1 MYDELK
7 LYNDIDINFIRLTK
21 PLFNSSD
28 LPLSGL
34 YNSIDNIEYQN
45 YPLKNKINNFIIP
58 IGGEPGLEN
67 LFQLKNSFDKL
78 LTDEILEGLI
88 ILTNISDR
96 DITLKNLEVSLL
108 YENFPK
114 NLGILFPDKENS
126 LLLLQNQSYSIKIKN
141 HLKKSGKY
149 GILVKFGTRCGF
161 YDQQYY
167 LMKQRNKIREN
178 NNYKIIDNHVE
189 YYNNKLFD
197 FNVNDPFDIKAIFRM
212 NQMKE
217 EYFIEIN
224 IQNKSKYNLSIP
236 DLIIKPKGSN
246 TYLKPVSTLQEMK
259 SFQEILNLNKDL
271 LIIKLKQKKWILSEQ
286 QSQNHVWFI

>member
-96 DITLKNLEVSLL
+96 DITLKNLEISLL
-108 YENFPK
+108 YEN
-114 NLGILFPDKENS
+114 S
-126 LLLLQNQSYSIKIKN
+126 LKIWEYYFLIKKI
-141 HLKKSGKY
+141 
-149 GILVKFGTRCGF
+149 V
-161 YDQQYY
+161 YY
-167 LMKQRNKIREN
+167 Y
-178 NNYKIIDNHVE
+178 YKINH
-189 YYNNKLFD
+189 
-197 FNVNDPFDIKAIFRM
+197 
-212 NQMKE
+212 
-217 EYFIEIN
+217 
-224 IQNKSKYNLSIP
+224 IQ
-236 DLIIKPKGSN
+236 
-246 TYLKPVSTLQEMK
+246 
-259 SFQEILNLNKDL
+259 
-271 LIIKLKQKKWILSEQ
+271 
-286 QSQNHVWFI
+286 